1 MALLLTPFYVAAN
14 KEHYNKKKTNYFQM
28 RKFSIP
34 SAIGLKFSFKLANI
48 FSRSY
53 EKNKTAPF
61 SFTVYN
67 DDIP

>member
-1 MALLLTPFYVAAN
+1 
-14 KEHYNKKKTNYFQM
+14 M

-61 SFTVYN
+61 PFTVYN